1 MCQSKTFSNLK
12 HGKTIE
18 LLFLHAIMGLKSKI
32 ANKIL
37 NSKLSS
43 ANREK
48 KVFNLDSAQ
57 SVGILWENDQRDA
70 FVKVENELYLS
81 GIKTSGLCY
90 FPLRKA
96 VITEEIHGFSRKQTS
111 WCLEIPK
118 TKLAEDFIHRKFD
131 ILIDLTG
138 QKSFPIIYITAL
150 SEATFKIGSTSSSA
164 NYFDLNIEF
173 QVQPEADQLATQIL
187 YYLKRINKTT
197 IE

>member
-1 MCQSKTFSNLK
+1 
-12 HGKTIE
+12 
-18 LLFLHAIMGLKSKI
+18 MGLKSKI
-32 ANKIL
+32 ANRIL

-43 ANREK
+43 SNREK

-57 SVGILWENDQRDA
+57 SVGILWENDQREA
-70 FVKVENELYLS
+70 FVKVENELYLA

-90 FPLRKA
+90 FPQRKA
-96 VITEEIHGFSRKQTS
+96 VIPEEINGFSKKQTS
-111 WCLEIPK
+111 WCFEIPK
-118 TKLAEDFIHRKFD
+118 TKLAEDFIHQKFD

-138 QKSFPIIYITAL
+138 QKSFPLVYITAL
-150 SEATFKIGSTSSSA
+150 SEAAFKIGYSSNSV

-173 QVQPEADQLATQIL
+173 QVQPDADQLATQIL